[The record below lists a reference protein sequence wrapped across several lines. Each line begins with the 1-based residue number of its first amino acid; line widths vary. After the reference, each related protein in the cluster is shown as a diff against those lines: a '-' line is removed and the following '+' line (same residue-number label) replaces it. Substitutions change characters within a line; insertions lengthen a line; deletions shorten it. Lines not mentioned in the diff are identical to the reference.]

1 MKRTAIM
8 KGTPPC
14 QAPEQISEKV
24 QAVSQI
30 VNFDGKEILNMDLF
44 YMGKLRGRYFADK
57 EEKTHAAFADGK
69 WYSCMI
75 NNVARVCKN
84 LETIKGDGYYY
95 GDNWE
100 FVSKEDKQTALGYLG
115 TYNVINFEVGCNQLK
130 YERAYQRKCKR
141 IDEIMGKIPC
151 VPDAMEDWVQQEILP
166 GNYLFFKKGKKRTE
180 YSCTA
185 CGEQSWKKKG
195 WKHGE
200 MTTCP
205 KCGASVKAY
214 SRKQEQTAKAPVILL
229 QACGEEW
236 VERQFRA
243 VCTWKAGETK
253 EVQLYEEA
261 RAIIPK
267 GECWGKVYYGTESDA
282 DEFSQ
287 DWWDKNQL
295 NKRFMP
301 SYLYPGNL
309 DEVLPYGKLQNS
321 GLDLLAKKK
330 EKLEVNKF
338 ITTFQQ
344 RPWLEYLTKTGL
356 SRLVADIVR
365 KYGWWGEPNAI
376 CRNAENLKELL
387 RLDGNRVSR
396 MKRLNGGFNTLEWMQ
411 YEKEREGTGQRIK
424 ISQESLE
431 YLTVKNV
438 SKSNCEEIL
447 KELGS
452 VNRMVNYM
460 KKQRINPQ
468 TLTQIW
474 KDYLRMARDE
484 GMDTSDDIVRLPK
497 DLKTRHDQLVEL
509 INARKDEER
518 LKKEKK
524 KYAGLNKKIEKQ
536 LPVAKRYYWEDDN
549 YMIIP
554 AGSCEELVTEGRTLH
569 HCVGSSDHYM
579 ENMAEGKTWILF
591 LRKKENPEK
600 PYYTIEIDMKDDT
613 ILQYYAEYDRKP
625 DQKAISRV
633 LDKFKRSIKRQQVT
647 VRIRAAAIA

>member
-1 MKRTAIM
+1 
-8 KGTPPC
+8 
-14 QAPEQISEKV
+14 
-24 QAVSQI
+24 
-30 VNFDGKEILNMDLF
+30 
-44 YMGKLRGRYFADK
+44 
-57 EEKTHAAFADGK
+57 
-69 WYSCMI
+69 
-75 NNVARVCKN
+75 
-84 LETIKGDGYYY
+84 
-95 GDNWE
+95 
-100 FVSKEDKQTALGYLG
+100 
-115 TYNVINFEVGCNQLK
+115 
-130 YERAYQRKCKR
+130 
-141 IDEIMGKIPC
+141 
-151 VPDAMEDWVQQEILP
+151 
-166 GNYLFFKKGKKRTE
+166 
-180 YSCTA
+180 
-185 CGEQSWKKKG
+185 
-195 WKHGE
+195 

>member
-8 KGTPPC
+8 KNTLPC
-14 QAPEQISEKV
+14 QAPEQVSEKV

-57 EEKTHAAFADGK
+57 EDKTHAAFADGK

-95 GDNWE
+95 GDEWE
-100 FVSKEDKQTALGYLG
+100 FASKEDKQTALGYLG

-141 IDEIMGKIPC
+141 IDEIMGNIPC
-151 VPDAMEDWVQQEILP
+151 VPDAMEEWVQQEIFP
-166 GNYLFFKKGKKRTE
+166 GNYLFLKKGKKRTD
-180 YSCTA
+180 YACTA
-185 CGEQSWKKKG
+185 CGEHSWKKKG

-214 SRKQEQTAKAPVILL
+214 SRKQERTARAPVILL
-229 QACGEEW
+229 QVCGEEW

-253 EVQLYEEA
+253 EIQLYEEV